1 MTEYL
6 GDRRKALEESF
17 FAKHENKLRE
27 EIRAQQQ
34 KQDGMAALA
43 GNCGVKDAAVL
54 EALIDAGIEPETL
67 PALTLLP
74 LVVVAW
80 ADGSVDPKERSA
92 VLEAAESA
100 GIAKGDSPY
109 TLLDAWLAVRPPEN
123 FMDAWEAYAGELR
136 EILSEEQRATVRS
149 DIVERARRVADAAG
163 GVLGL
168 GSRISRAEK
177 EVLKRIE
184 AAL

>member
-17 FAKHENKLRE
+17 FAKHEHKLRE
-27 EIRAQQQ
+27 EIREQQQ
-34 KQDGMAALA
+34 KEDGMKALA
-43 GNCGVKDAAVL
+43 ANCGVTDAGVL
-54 EALIDAGIEPETL
+54 EALLNAGIEPETL

-74 LVVVAW
+74 LVAVAW
-80 ADGSVDPKERSA
+80 ADGSVDSKERTA
-92 VLEAAESA
+92 VLEAVESA
-100 GIAKGDSPY
+100 GISKGDAPY
-109 TLLDAWLAVRPPEN
+109 ALLDAWLEVRPPEN
-123 FMDAWEAYAGELR
+123 FMDAWEGYARELQ
-136 EILSEEQRATVRS
+136 EILGEKQRETFRR
-149 DIVERARRVADAAG
+149 DIVESARSVADASG

-168 GSRISRAEK
+168 GSRISREEK

>member
-17 FAKHENKLRE
+17 FAKHEHKLRE
-27 EIRAQQQ
+27 EIRSQ
-34 KQDGMAALA
+34 KEKEDGMKALA
-43 GNCGVKDAAVL
+43 ANCGVTDAGVL
-54 EALIDAGIEPETL
+54 EALVNAGIEPETL

-80 ADGSVDPKERSA
+80 ADGSVDPKERKA
-92 VLEAAESA
+92 VLEAAEGA
-100 GIAKGDSPY
+100 GISKSDAPY
-109 TLLDAWLAVRPPEN
+109 ALLNAWLEVRPPEN
-123 FMDAWEAYAGELR
+123 FMDAWEGYAGELR
-136 EILSEEQRATVRS
+136 DVLDKEQRETVRR
-149 DIVERARRVADAAG
+149 DIVERARSVADAAG

-168 GSRISRAEK
+168 GSRISRDEK
-177 EVLKRIE
+177 DVLKRIE

>member
-17 FAKHENKLRE
+17 FAKHEQKLRAD
-27 EIRAQQQ
+27 IRAQKEKEQ
-34 KQDGMAALA
+34 GMEALA
-43 GNCGVKDAAVL
+43 ANCGVKDAGVL
-54 EALIDAGIEPETL
+54 GALIDAGIEPETL

-80 ADGSVDPKERSA
+80 ADGTVDAKERKA
-92 VLEAAESA
+92 VLEAAEGA
-100 GIAKGDSPY
+100 GIAKGDSPHA
-109 TLLDAWLAVRPPEN
+109 LLEAWLEVRPPEN
-123 FMDAWEAYAGELR
+123 FMDAWEGYARELR
-136 EILSEEQRATVRS
+136 DVLGEAQRESVRR
-149 DIVERARRVADAAG
+149 DIVDRARSVAEATG

-168 GSRISRAEK
+168 GSKISREEK
-177 EVLKRIE
+177 EVLKRVE